1 MPDISISA
9 SPVAAVAAAPA
20 AAAAGDLP
28 AGPFAA
34 LLQQQMN
41 DPLVMAAGL
50 QPGVALAAATDPV
63 TTAPSLET
71 LLPLLLGAK
80 GLASPTAAEAGTAQ
94 GAARKSTDLE
104 DQAPSPELLLAL
116 PLATPV
122 TPAALPAEATAKL
135 GGKADATALT
145 LPTAAT
151 GPAEPTAILAAS
163 TGTAT
168 QATAADATE
177 LRGFAALV
185 AHDQET
191 TAASLATTGTTAS
204 PVAAHLQPAANPTA
218 NAPAV
223 IPTPVGAQGWD
234 SQVGERLVWMAGR
247 QESHAELVLT
257 PPQLGRIEVS
267 LTVSGDQTN
276 ALFVSANPAVREA
289 LESALPRLREML
301 ADAGITL
308 GQAQVGS
315 EAPGQSANGRENGDN
330 PQQTRAGGSLAGLN
344 AATTSGTARVATA
357 WGSGTGRGLVD
368 VFA

>member
-9 SPVAAVAAAPA
+9 SPVAAVAAAPG
-20 AAAAGDLP
+20 AAAGGSLP

-50 QPGVALAAATDPV
+50 QPGVDLAAATDPAA
-63 TTAPSLET
+63 TGFSLET

-80 GLASPTAAEAGTAQ
+80 GLAAATTAEAGTGQGVTRQ
-94 GAARKSTDLE
+94 GADKE
-104 DQAPSPELLLAL
+104 EQAVAPELLLAL
-116 PLATPV
+116 PLATSVVLPV
-122 TPAALPAEATAKL
+122 EAPVSPGSGASAASMLPAAASEPADAAAILAASPETA
-135 GGKADATALT
+135 GRQAAADATALESF
-145 LPTAAT
+145 
-151 GPAEPTAILAAS
+151 G
-163 TGTAT
+163 
-168 QATAADATE
+168 
-177 LRGFAALV
+177 ALM
-185 AHDQET
+185 ARDPE
-191 TAASLATTGTTAS
+191 AATTGQAATVATAS
-204 PVAAHLQPAANPTA
+204 PAAPQLQPAAGPT
-218 NAPAV
+218 NSAPAV

-234 SQVGERLVWMAGR
+234 NQVGERLVWMAGR
-247 QESHAELVLT
+247 QESRAELVLT

-315 EAPGQSANGRENGDN
+315 EAPGQSANDRENGDN
-330 PQQTRAGGSLAGLN
+330 PQQARTAGLAGPN
-344 AATTSGTARVATA
+344 ATTAATARVSSA
-357 WGSGTGRGLVD
+357 WGGGSGRGMVD